1 MLLYVL
7 LQNLTPTVVD
17 TAAFDPGTTGT
28 SVSYLDLAIK
38 GGWVMIPIALLS
50 IVAVYIF
57 IERFVAI
64 RNAAKIDQNFMN
76 RIKDYIHD
84 GKIESATALC
94 QSTNNP
100 LAMMIEKGVSRIGRP
115 LNDINTAIENIG
127 QVEVYKLEKGLPI
140 LASCAG
146 GAPMLGF
153 FGTVLGM
160 VRTFMDI
167 ASVGNSLDVG
177 LLSQGIYIAL
187 ITTVG
192 GLLVGI
198 PAFFAYNY
206 LVARVEELVNKLEAH
221 TMEFMDLLNE
231 PVKRS

>member
-1 MLLYVL
+1 MFFVL
-7 LQNLTPTVVD
+7 LQNVVTNNAD
-17 TAAFDPGTTGT
+17 STSFSIAANQPPI
-28 SVSYLDLAIK
+28 SYFDLAVK

-50 IVAVYIF
+50 IIAVYIF
-57 IERFVAI
+57 IERFMALQ
-64 RNAAKIDQNFMN
+64 NAAKVDVNFMN

-84 GKIESATALC
+84 GKIDSATALC

-100 LAMMIEKGVSRIGRP
+100 LARMIEKGVSRIGRP

-160 VRTFMDI
+160 VRTFMDM

-177 LLSQGIYIAL
+177 VLSNGIYIAL

-192 GLLVGI
+192 GLMVGI

-206 LVARVEELVNKLEAH
+206 LVSRVEELVNRLESY

-231 PVKRS
+231 PVKK

>member
-1 MLLYVL
+1 MLIVF
-7 LQNLTPTVVD
+7 LQNVIPSNADSLSLSI
-17 TAAFDPGTTGT
+17 AAKQSP
-28 SVSYLDLAIK
+28 VSYFDLAVK

-50 IVAVYIF
+50 IIAVYIF
-57 IERFVAI
+57 LERFMTL

-84 GKIESATALC
+84 GKIDAAMALC

-100 LAMMIEKGVSRIGRP
+100 LARMIEKGISRIGRP
-115 LNDINTAIENIG
+115 LNDINKAIENIG
-127 QVEVYKLEKGLPI
+127 QIEIYKLEKGLPI
-140 LASCAG
+140 LASCSGA
-146 GAPMLGF
+146 APMLGF

-160 VRTFMDI
+160 VKTFMDMSS
-167 ASVGNSLDVG
+167 AGSSLDIG
-177 LLSQGIYIAL
+177 LLSNGIYIAL

-198 PAFFAYNY
+198 PTFFAYNY
-206 LVARVEELVNKLEAH
+206 LVSRVEEVVNQLESS

-231 PVKRS
+231 PVKK

>member
-1 MLLYVL
+1 MLLVL
-7 LQNLTPTVVD
+7 LQNVVTSSAD
-17 TAAFDPGTTGT
+17 SLSYNIAANQPP
-28 SVSYLDLAIK
+28 VSYFDLALK

-50 IVAVYIF
+50 IIAVYIF
-57 IERFVAI
+57 IERFMAMQ
-64 RNAAKIDQNFMN
+64 NAAKIDVNFMN

-84 GKIESATALC
+84 GKIDSATALC

-100 LAMMIEKGVSRIGRP
+100 LARMIEKGVSRIGRP

-160 VRTFMDI
+160 VRTFMDM
-167 ASVGNSLDVG
+167 ASAGNSLDVG
-177 LLSQGIYIAL
+177 VLSNGIYIAL

-192 GLLVGI
+192 GLMVGI

-206 LVARVEELVNKLEAH
+206 LVSRVEELVNRLESH

-231 PVKRS
+231 PVKK

>member
-1 MLLYVL
+1 
-7 LQNLTPTVVD
+7 
-17 TAAFDPGTTGT
+17 
-28 SVSYLDLAIK
+28 
-38 GGWVMIPIALLS
+38 
-50 IVAVYIF
+50 
-57 IERFVAI
+57 
-64 RNAAKIDQNFMN
+64 MN

-84 GKIESATALC
+84 GKIDSATALC

-100 LAMMIEKGVSRIGRP
+100 LARMIEKGVSRIGRP

-160 VRTFMDI
+160 VRTFMDM

-177 LLSQGIYIAL
+177 VLSNGIYIAL

-192 GLLVGI
+192 GLMVGI

-206 LVARVEELVNKLEAH
+206 LVSRVEELVNRLESY

-231 PVKRS
+231 PVKK

>member
-1 MLLYVL
+1 MLLIL
-7 LQNLTPTVVD
+7 LQNMITSDSLAVASNQSDLTY
-17 TAAFDPGTTGT
+17 F
-28 SVSYLDLAIK
+28 DLAMK

-50 IVAVYIF
+50 VIAIYIF
-57 IERFVAI
+57 VERFVTI
-64 RNAAKIDQNFMN
+64 KNAGKIDQNFMN

-84 GKIESATALC
+84 GKIDSALALC

-100 LAMMIEKGVSRIGRP
+100 LARMIEKGVNRIGRP
-115 LNDINTAIENIG
+115 LNDINTAIQNVG
-127 QVEVYKLEKGLPI
+127 QVEIYKLEKGLAI

-160 VRTFMDI
+160 VKTFMDMSS
-167 ASVGNSLDVG
+167 AGSGLDIG
-177 LLSQGIYIAL
+177 QLSNGIYIAL

-198 PAFFAYNY
+198 PAYFAYNF
-206 LVARVEELVNKLEAH
+206 LVSKVVDLVNRLESYS
-221 TMEFMDLLNE
+221 MEFMDLLNE
-231 PVKRS
+231 PVRK

>member
-1 MLLYVL
+1 MLLVL
-7 LQNLTPTVVD
+7 LQNVVTSSADSLALGLTQKQPEL
-17 TAAFDPGTTGT
+17 
-28 SVSYLDLAIK
+28 SYFELAVK
-38 GGWVMIPIALLS
+38 GGWVMIPIVLLS
-50 IVAVYIF
+50 VIAVYIF
-57 IERFVAI
+57 FERFVAL
-64 RNAAKIDQNFMN
+64 RNASKIDQNFMN

-94 QSTNNP
+94 QSNNNP
-100 LAMMIEKGVSRIGRP
+100 LARMIEKGISRIGRP

-127 QVEVYKLEKGLPI
+127 QIEIYKLERGLPI

-146 GAPMLGF
+146 AAPMLGF

-160 VRTFMDI
+160 VKTFMDM
-167 ASVGNSLDVG
+167 ASAGSGLDIS
-177 LLSQGIYIAL
+177 LLSTGIYIAL

-206 LVARVEELVNKLEAH
+206 LVTRVEELVNRLESY

-231 PVKRS
+231 PVKK

>member
-1 MLLYVL
+1 MLTLL
-7 LQNLTPTVVD
+7 LQRTLPAVSDSLN
-17 TAAFDPGTTGT
+17 TATGAAQPE
-28 SVSYLDLAIK
+28 SYLDLAIK
-38 GGWVMIPIALLS
+38 GGWVMIPIVLLS
-50 IVAVYIF
+50 LIAVYIF
-57 IERFVAI
+57 FERFMAI

-84 GKIESATALC
+84 GKIDSAMALC

-100 LAMMIEKGVSRIGRP
+100 LARMIEKGISRIGRP

-140 LASCAG
+140 LASCSG

-160 VRTFMDI
+160 VKTFMDM
-167 ASVGNSLDVG
+167 ASAGNSLDVG
-177 LLSQGIYIAL
+177 ILSNGIYIAL

-192 GLLVGI
+192 GLMVGI
-198 PAFFAYNY
+198 PAYFAYNY
-206 LVARVEELVNKLEAH
+206 LVARVEELVNRLEAYS
-221 TMEFMDLLNE
+221 MEFMDLLNE
-231 PVKRS
+231 PVKK

>member
-1 MLLYVL
+1 MLLIL
-7 LQNLTPTVVD
+7 LQNMITSDSLAVASNQSDLTY
-17 TAAFDPGTTGT
+17 F
-28 SVSYLDLAIK
+28 DLAMK

-50 IVAVYIF
+50 VIAIYIF
-57 IERFVAI
+57 VERFVTI
-64 RNAAKIDQNFMN
+64 KNAGKIDQNFMN

-84 GKIESATALC
+84 GKIESALALC

-100 LAMMIEKGVSRIGRP
+100 LARMIEKGVSRIGRP
-115 LNDINTAIENIG
+115 LNDINTAIQNVG
-127 QVEVYKLEKGLPI
+127 QVEIYKLEKGLAI

-160 VRTFMDI
+160 VKTFMDMS
-167 ASVGNSLDVG
+167 AAGSGLDIG
-177 LLSQGIYIAL
+177 QLSNGIYIAL

-198 PAFFAYNY
+198 PAYFAYNF
-206 LVARVEELVNKLEAH
+206 LVSKVVDLVNRLESYS
-221 TMEFMDLLNE
+221 MEFMDLLNE
-231 PVKRS
+231 PVRK